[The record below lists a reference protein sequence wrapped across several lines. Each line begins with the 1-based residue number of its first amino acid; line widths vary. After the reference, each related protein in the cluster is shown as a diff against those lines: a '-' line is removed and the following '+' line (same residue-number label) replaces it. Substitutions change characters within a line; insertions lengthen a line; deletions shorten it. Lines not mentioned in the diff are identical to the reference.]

1 MLVQA
6 LLIGLLAGI
15 LGIEQFNFLFH
26 LHRPI
31 FSGIIVGL
39 ILGDVQS
46 GIIAG
51 ATFELFWAGMVP
63 LAGAQPPNVVIGGI
77 IGTAFAIITKQSAE
91 VSLGIALPFA
101 LAVQAAITFLFT
113 LFSGFM
119 RKADKCAEDADV
131 NGIGKVNY
139 VALISLFGFNF
150 IIAFLPIYLGADSAK
165 ALVDVLNATTAGKVI
180 IGGLGVAG
188 GIMPAVGF
196 ATLLKIML
204 KKQYIAFLIIGFMLS
219 AYGKL
224 DILPIALIGGAI
236 AAYDYFLNE
245 KKGNTTSKREAPSHG
260 I

>member
-6 LLIGLLAGI
+6 LLIGLWAGI
-15 LGIEQFNFLFH
+15 LGIEMFNGLFH
-26 LHRPI
+26 FHRPI
-31 FSGIIVGL
+31 FAGIIVGV
-39 ILGDVQS
+39 ILGDVQT

-51 ATFELFWAGMVP
+51 ATFELFFAGMVP
-63 LAGAQPPNVVIGGI
+63 LAGAQPPNVVIAGI

-91 VSLGIALPFA
+91 VSLGIALPFG

-113 LFSGFM
+113 IFSGFM
-119 RKADKCAEDADV
+119 KKADKAAEEADPK
-131 NGIGKVNY
+131 GIAKVNY
-139 VALISLFGFNF
+139 IALLSLFSFYF
-150 IIAFLPIYLGADSAK
+150 VVAFLPIYLGADSAK
-165 ALVDVLNATTAGKVI
+165 GLVDVLNSTAAGKLI

-188 GIMPAVGF
+188 AMMPAVGF

-204 KKQYIAFLIIGFMLS
+204 KKQYAAFLIIGFMLS

-245 KKGNTTSKREAPSHG
+245 KKGNVTKKEVPSRG